1 MFGTAIVALS
11 VFVGSSGDSVLAEMD
26 KVLTL
31 AQDQVMEFDCITES
45 NGAEVGVITFQV
57 FLKGTDWR
65 RVEFKEPGNV
75 RGMKILTRA
84 AQDMYVYLPAFK
96 KVRRLASH
104 VKEQGFMGTAFGH
117 EEMSLVR
124 FGPLFTGNLKDE
136 SDHHWLIEAVKR
148 PDVDS
153 AYSKLLIEIRK
164 DLKQPAQIQY
174 FDSSNRLLK
183 TEKRLEYG
191 CRGKVCAPRV
201 IQMIDHSRGDLSSK
215 LVRKSWMVNTGVPD
229 TYFSLQSLR
238 RGN

>member
-1 MFGTAIVALS
+1 
-11 VFVGSSGDSVLAEMD
+11 
-26 KVLTL
+26 
-31 AQDQVMEFDCITES
+31 
-45 NGAEVGVITFQV
+45 
-57 FLKGTDWR
+57 
-65 RVEFKEPGNV
+65 
-75 RGMKILTRA
+75 
-84 AQDMYVYLPAFK
+84 
-96 KVRRLASH
+96 
-104 VKEQGFMGTAFGH
+104 MGTAFGH

-124 FGPLFTGNLKDE
+124 FGPLFTGNLKEE

-174 FDSSNRLLK
+174 FDSGNRLLK